1 MEALVTETNP
11 NSTEREII
19 ISPSDNGLA
28 PMGETTDIVTEEST
42 NDELTES
49 QKQEE
54 IANIAKDSLFDGTGC
69 SQSSGTG
76 TKEYDEVDTTQVVV
90 IDESK
95 VDSLLPI
102 QREDDSMDL
111 KSLNSNEVKLRETL
125 LDDLEKAQFYT
136 VVSLYYYIKVGKKLL
151 NIKEQRKNQ
160 KGSLQRIIQSVGLNE
175 RTAYRYIKIA
185 GDRRFAKMTEEHF
198 KSLHHLTQGK
208 MTMMID
214 FKDDKFYEAINNEEY
229 EFPKKE
235 KKITMGSDIVFG
247 KNLFETFAE
256 NSKAYVI
263 NEYNTLYIQFIE
275 LENKMTEQE
284 AL

>member
-102 QREDDSMDL
+102 QRENESMDL

-160 KGSLQRIIQSVGLNE
+160 KGSLQRIIQSIGLNE
-175 RTAYRYIKIA
+175 RTAYRYMKIA
-185 GDRRFAKMTEEHF
+185 GDRRFAKMTEDHF

-208 MTMMID
+208 MTMMIA
-214 FKDDKFYEAINNEEY
+214 FDDTKFYKAITDEN
-229 EFPKKE
+229 FKFQKKE
-235 KKITMGSDIVFG
+235 KKITMGSDIKFG
-247 KNLFETFAE
+247 KDLFETFAE

-263 NEYNTLYIQFIE
+263 NEYNTLYMKFVE
-275 LENKMTEQE
+275 LKSKINMEVS
-284 AL
+284 